1 LCGIEG
7 KRKNIGGTMIISE
20 FAKQLNLQPIFE
32 SSKNINIDGV
42 YIGDLL
48 SIVMSKAKQNFAWI
62 TIQTHIN
69 IVAVAE
75 LLELSC
81 IIVVENMEVEQET
94 VNKAKEL
101 DIPVLKSSKSAYEV
115 ACMLHDLGI
124 K

>member
-1 LCGIEG
+1 MNCY
-7 KRKNIGGTMIISE
+7 E
-20 FAKQLNLQPIFE
+20 FAEKLKLTPMCE
-32 SSKNINIDGV
+32 TGENIEIEGV

-48 SIVMSKAKQNFAWI
+48 SIVMSKAKKNYVWI

-81 IIVVENMEVEQET
+81 IIIVENMEIADET
-94 VNKAKEL
+94 LVKAKEL
-101 DIPVLKSSKSAYEV
+101 NIPIFKTSESAYKVTCRMCNME
-115 ACMLHDLGI
+115 I

>member
-1 LCGIEG
+1 M
-7 KRKNIGGTMIISE
+7 KSFE
-20 FAKQLNLQPIFE
+20 FAKALNLSLLVE
-32 SSKNINIDGV
+32 YENEINIEGV

-48 SIVMSKAKQNFAWI
+48 SIVMSKAKQNYAWI

-81 IIVVENMEVEQET
+81 IIIVENMDVDSDT
-94 VNKAKEL
+94 LDKAKEL
-101 DIPVLKSSKSAYEV
+101 NIPVFKTEESAYQI
-115 ACMLHDLGI
+115 ACKLYNMGI

>member
-1 LCGIEG
+1 MNCL
-7 KRKNIGGTMIISE
+7 E
-20 FAKQLNLQPIFE
+20 FAEKLQLTPLCE
-32 SSKNINIDGV
+32 KEANIEIEGV

-48 SIVMSKAKQNFAWI
+48 SIVMSKAKKNYAWI

-81 IIVVENMEVEQET
+81 IIVVENMEVDNDT
-94 VNKAKEL
+94 LDKAKEL
-101 DIPVLKSSKSAYEV
+101 KIPIFKTKESAYQM
-115 ACMLHDLGI
+115 ACRMSDMGI

>member
-1 LCGIEG
+1 M
-7 KRKNIGGTMIISE
+7 NILE
-20 FAKQLNLQPIFE
+20 FADKLQLTPLCEKDGDIE
-32 SSKNINIDGV
+32 IEGV

-48 SIVMSKAKQNFAWI
+48 SIVMSKAKKNYVWI

-81 IIVVENMEVEQET
+81 IIVVENMEVAEDT
-94 VNKAKEL
+94 LKKAKEL
-101 DIPVLKSSKSAYEV
+101 NIPIFKTSESAYEM
-115 ACMLHDLGI
+115 ACRMSSMGI

>member
-1 LCGIEG
+1 
-7 KRKNIGGTMIISE
+7 MIITD
-20 FAKQLNLQPIFE
+20 FVKQLNLQPIFE
-32 SSKNINIDGV
+32 SSKNTNIDIDGV

-48 SIVMSKAKQNFAWI
+48 SIVMSKAKQNFVWI

-94 VNKAKEL
+94 VDKAKEL
-101 DIPVLKSSKSAYEV
+101 DIPILITSKSAYEV

>member
-1 LCGIEG
+1 MNC
-7 KRKNIGGTMIISE
+7 SE
-20 FAKQLNLQPIFE
+20 FADKLQLTTLCE
-32 SSKNINIDGV
+32 KDENIEIEGV

-48 SIVMSKAKQNFAWI
+48 SIAMSKAKKNYVWI

-81 IIVVENMEVEQET
+81 IIVVENMEVAEDT
-94 VNKAKEL
+94 LKKAKEL
-101 DIPVLKSSKSAYEV
+101 NIPIFKTSESAYEM
-115 ACMLHDLGI
+115 ACRMSSMGI